1 MTREVVIFTATG
13 CISCGRAK
21 AFLEQRGVPFT
32 ERNVSVDACAME
44 ELMALDARRLPVI
57 RVGTEFVSG
66 FDPKQLSGLLGVE
79 GV

>member
-1 MTREVVIFTATG
+1 MTREVVIFTAPG
-13 CISCGRAK
+13 CTSCGRAK
-21 AFLEQRGVPFT
+21 AFLKQHGVPFT
-32 ERNVSVDACAME
+32 ERNLSMDTGAME

-57 RVGTEFVSG
+57 RVGTEVVSG